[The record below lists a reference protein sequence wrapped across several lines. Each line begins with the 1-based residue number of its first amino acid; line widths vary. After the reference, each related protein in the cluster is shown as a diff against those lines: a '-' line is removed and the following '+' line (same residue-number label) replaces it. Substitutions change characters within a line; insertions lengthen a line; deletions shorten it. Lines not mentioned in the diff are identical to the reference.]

1 MQKPHEPPLLTAEA
15 VSRLLGVDPTTVYRM
30 ASDGRLP
37 ALKVGRQWRFAA
49 EQLQEVLARGIPSSP
64 ADAPATAK
72 ARAGERGAWSDL
84 DAVADVA
91 ELVAEALG
99 VTMVVADLAGRP
111 LTPILRPCPRL
122 EALEHDPDLRD
133 LCTTEWGALAADLDF
148 EPRFHTGALGF
159 QCARALVRRGDRLIG
174 MVLAGGV
181 APPPSAGGATEG
193 LNHLDDEGRR
203 RVLRVLPRLA
213 ATLSRL
219 ATPGDGGPTH
229 DAPPQGG
236 TA

>member
-37 ALKVGRQWRFAA
+37 ALKVGRQWRFTV
-49 EQLQEVLARGIPSSP
+49 EQLQDVLARGIRASA
-64 ADAPATAK
+64 ADAPPAAAT
-72 ARAGERGAWSDL
+72 RAGERAAWSDL
-84 DAVADVA
+84 DVVADVA
-91 ELVAEALG
+91 DLVAETLG

-122 EALEHDPDLRD
+122 AALNDDPGLRD
-133 LCTTEWGALAADLDF
+133 LCSAEWGALAADLDF

-181 APPPSAGGATEG
+181 APAGTPDDG
-193 LNHLDDEGRR
+193 LHHLDDEGRA
-203 RVLRVLPRLA
+203 RVLRVLPRFA

-219 ATPGDGGPTH
+219 AAPGDGAPTH
-229 DAPPQGG
+229 DAPTQGG
-236 TA
+236 TV